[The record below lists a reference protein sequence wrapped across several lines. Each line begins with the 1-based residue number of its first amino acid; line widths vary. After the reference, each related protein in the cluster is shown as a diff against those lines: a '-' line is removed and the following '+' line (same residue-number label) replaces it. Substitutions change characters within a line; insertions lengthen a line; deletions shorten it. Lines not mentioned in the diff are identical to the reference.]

1 MPATKAT
8 TLTFRLEPSFKETLC
23 GAADRDHRSIANTVA
38 VMMSEHCA
46 SVGIPIKDK
55 HEPAL
60 RRQPNQSPV
69 SDMSQP

>member
-1 MPATKAT
+1 MITNRDQLIDALANNSTRIVIDKA
-8 TLTFRLEPSFKETLC
+8 
-23 GAADRDHRSIANTVA
+23 SIANTVA

-55 HEPAL
+55 HEPAH